1 MVSLVVTVKMP
12 ILAAGSNS
20 LPARSRGFTL
30 LETLVVLAILA
41 MALAVVVPAVSRGLG
56 TSLNDVARDMHTGLR
71 KARNQAIS
79 LQHSTLFI
87 LDLNAHAF
95 RAGAESVRSIPQGF
109 ELHARTASREMHNG
123 QAGIRFYPDGSS
135 SGGRLGISEGDAHV
149 WLEVDWLTG
158 RVSRVEE

>member
-1 MVSLVVTVKMP
+1 MP
-12 ILAAGSNS
+12 TLAAGSNF
-20 LPARSRGFTL
+20 RWCSRGFTL
-30 LETLVVLAILA
+30 LETLVVLVILA

-71 KARNQAIS
+71 KARSQAVN
-79 LQHSTLFI
+79 LQHSTLFV
-87 LDLNAHAF
+87 LDLDAYAF
-95 RAGAESVRSIPQGF
+95 RAGADPVLNIPQGF
-109 ELHARTASREMHNG
+109 ELHARTASREMRDG

-135 SGGRLGISEGDAHV
+135 SGGRLGISEGDAYV